1 VFELEDATKIE
12 VLFWVP
18 RVLDSIKGNP
28 HLNVTISLW
37 KPKKTNK
44 QLGILFRAAEYFIKA
59 QHGFFVNTVEEGEKR
74 LLVQGLIDR
83 YGNKKPSG
91 LKVKNKYGEE
101 VDQLVEIPL
110 SQINR
115 FEDFDVIFNG
125 LFFVEAP
132 SQGVDMGP
140 FVKEWENY
148 KKREKEEK
156 KDDGST
162 SKSTKKSQC
171 DRGDI

>member
-1 VFELEDATKIE
+1 
-12 VLFWVP
+12 
-18 RVLDSIKGNP
+18 
-28 HLNVTISLW
+28 VTISLW

-44 QLGILFRAAEYFIKA
+44 QLGILFRAVEYFIKA
-59 QHGFFVNTVEEGEKR
+59 RDGFVTNHVDEDEKR
-74 LLVQGLIDR
+74 LLVQGLIEA

-91 LKVKNKYGEE
+91 WKVKNEYGEE

-132 SQGVDMGP
+132 SQGVDMGG
-140 FVKEWENY
+140 FVKEWQEY

-156 KDDGST
+156 KDDGANM
-162 SKSTKKSQC
+162 
-171 DRGDI
+171 

>member
-1 VFELEDATKIE
+1 MGAEGITVFELEEATKVE
-12 VLFWVP
+12 VINWVSE
-18 RVLDSIKGNP
+18 VIGSIKGNP

-44 QLGILFRAAEYFIKA
+44 QLGILFRATEYFIKA
-59 QHGFFVNTVEEGEKR
+59 RDGFVTNHIDEDEKR
-74 LLVQGLIDR
+74 LLVQGLIEA

-91 LKVKNKYGEE
+91 WKVKNEYGEE

-115 FEDFDVIFNG
+115 YEDFDVIFNG

-132 SQGVDMGP
+132 SQGVDMGG
-140 FVKEWENY
+140 FVKEWQEF
-148 KKREKEEK
+148 KKREKEK
-156 KDDGST
+156 GDG
-162 SKSTKKSQC
+162 KS
-171 DRGDI
+171 ILPIL

>member
-1 VFELEDATKIE
+1 MFELEEATKIE
-12 VLFWVP
+12 VINWVSD
-18 RVLDSIKGNP
+18 VIGSIKGNP

-44 QLGILFRAAEYFIKA
+44 QLGILFRAATYFIKA

-74 LLVQGLIDR
+74 LLVQGLVDR

-91 LKVKNKYGEE
+91 LMMRNEYGEE
-101 VDQLVEIPL
+101 VEQLVEIPL

-115 FEDFDVIFNG
+115 FEDFDVILNG
-125 LFFVEAP
+125 LFYVEAP
-132 SQGVDMGP
+132 GQGVDMAG
-140 FVKEWENY
+140 FINEWNDY

-156 KDDGST
+156 KDDGENGKHT
-162 SKSTKKSQC
+162 EKP
-171 DRGDI
+171 

>member
-1 VFELEDATKIE
+1 MYRIEQATKEQVIE
-12 VLFWVP
+12 WLGDLFAS
-18 RVLDSIKGNP
+18 RFAGHH
-28 HLNVTISLW
+28 HLNVEISVW
-37 KPKKTNK
+37 RPKKTNS
-44 QLGILFRAAEYFIKA
+44 QLGLLFRAAEYFIKA
-59 QHGFFVNTVEEGEKR
+59 RDGFVTNHVDEKEKR
-74 LLVQGLIDR
+74 FLVQGLVEK

-91 LKVKNKYGEE
+91 LMMKNEYGEE
-101 VDQLVEIPL
+101 YEQLIEIPL

-140 FVKEWENY
+140 FISEWNEY

-156 KDDGST
+156 GDGT
-162 SKSTKKSQC
+162 
-171 DRGDI
+171 DIL